1 VVSSAAE
8 QPTRYRRVV
17 DGLVLPV
24 AIATHPAFD
33 FCNTLAGWNEAG
45 SYDYLATYAHLAIW
59 VRETGLV
66 DAGSTTRV
74 LEQADGDPEG
84 AAVQLQRARSLRSAL
99 YAACTDPANGPAWEA
114 VAREA
119 RAAGPRAVLSR
130 DMAPGRRWSIAPDTG
145 LERPVL
151 ELARE
156 AADVLAGTDLRHV
169 RACPGTHCG
178 WLFVDPS
185 GRRRWCTMEVC
196 GNRAK
201 ARRHAERQ
209 RAARAVDR
217 RAD

>member
-1 VVSSAAE
+1 MVSSVRG
-8 QPTRYRRVV
+8 QPARYRRVV
-17 DGLVLPV
+17 DDLILPV
-24 AIATHPAFD
+24 AIATHPALD

-45 SYDYLATYAHLAIW
+45 SHDYLATYAHLAVW
-59 VRETGLV
+59 AREAGLV
-66 DAGSTTRV
+66 DAQSTAETLDRAVDDPQDATR
-74 LEQADGDPEG
+74 
-84 AAVQLQRARSLRSAL
+84 QLDRARSLRRAL
-99 YAACTDPANGPAWEA
+99 YAACTDPLDDAAWDV

-119 RAAGPRAVLSR
+119 RAAAAQAVLSR
-130 DMAPGRRWSIAPDTG
+130 DEAPGRRWSIASDSG

-156 AADVLAGTDLRHV
+156 AADLLAGTDLRHL

-178 WLFVDPS
+178 WLFVDPT

-209 RAARAVDR
+209 RAAGDERKGG
-217 RAD
+217 

>member
-1 VVSSAAE
+1 VVSSAGE

-24 AIATHPAFD
+24 AIATHPALD
-33 FCNTLAGWNEAG
+33 FCNTLAGWNEPEPH
-45 SYDYLATYAHLAIW
+45 DYLATYTHLVVWA
-59 VRETGLV
+59 RETGLV
-66 DAGSTTRV
+66 DARSTTRALNGADDDPRGATRQ
-74 LEQADGDPEG
+74 LE
-84 AAVQLQRARSLRSAL
+84 RARSLRSAL
-99 YAACTDPANGPAWEA
+99 HAACTDSRSDAAWDA
-114 VAREA
+114 VAAEA
-119 RAAGPRAVLSR
+119 RAAASQAVLRR
-130 DMAPGRRWSIAPDTG
+130 DGAPGRRWSISPAVG

-156 AADVLAGTDLRHV
+156 AADLLAGTDLRHV

-201 ARRHAERQ
+201 VRRHAERQ

-217 RAD
+217 RAG